1 MEVKI
6 MLNTNGLTES
16 LEQSIELAVCEI
28 TQHMAGHRVS
38 KPELRIELFLKYA
51 DRHYFS
57 ESYLSYLFNF
67 CSYTYG
73 DLYNFILRYRQN
85 VTAALY
91 AAKG

>member
-1 MEVKI
+1 

-28 TQHMAGHRVS
+28 AQHMAGHRVS
-38 KPELRIELFLKYA
+38 KMELQIDLFLEYA

-57 ESYLSYLFNF
+57 ESYLFGF

-85 VTAALY
+85 ITAALY